1 MLQIFKMNRDH
12 SRAAEMKE
20 IEEIDSRGRRRKF
33 GSSKP
38 GAGQRTV
45 ASSSCACTT
54 RSGLRRNQS
63 KGRFKEITQQ
73 LLSDKS
79 AWPYLV
85 NFIPTKASQ
94 LS

>member
-1 MLQIFKMNRDH
+1 MLQIFKTNRDH

-54 RSGLRRNQS
+54 RSGLRRNQT
-63 KGRFKEITQQ
+63 KGQQ

-79 AWPYLV
+79 AWPLLV
-85 NFIPTKASQ
+85 NFIPTKARQ

>member
-1 MLQIFKMNRDH
+1 MLQIFKTNRDH

-54 RSGLRRNQS
+54 RSGLRRNQT
-63 KGRFKEITQQ
+63 KGQQ

-79 AWPYLV
+79 AWPFV
-85 NFIPTKASQ
+85 GQFHTHKSKAA
-94 LS
+94 